1 MLTLL
6 LGKQRNLILRRF
18 ALFTKYIYFKEENN
32 LTINLEMEGKQC

>member
-6 LGKQRNLILRRF
+6 LGKQRNLILRRL

-32 LTINLEMEGKQC
+32 LTVNLATEGNQC